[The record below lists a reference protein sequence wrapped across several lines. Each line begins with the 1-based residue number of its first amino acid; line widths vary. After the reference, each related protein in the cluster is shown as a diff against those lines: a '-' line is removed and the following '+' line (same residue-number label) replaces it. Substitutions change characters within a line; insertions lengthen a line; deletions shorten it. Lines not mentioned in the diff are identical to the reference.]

1 MKHRPRELSGGEM
14 QRTAIARALVTNPSL
29 LLADEPTGNLDQETG
44 RTILQLLRVL
54 NREHGLTIVM
64 VTHDE
69 SIAQQCD
76 SIVRLKDGRVE
87 RLTAPILR
95 TTSV

>member
-87 RLTAPILR
+87 RLAAPILR